1 MFQLD
6 ELTRYQSHK
15 TVAAKPM
22 SRGEYNERRGW
33 SLPAN
38 EDPAD
43 PGYLVV
49 YNIGESRQHV
59 SWSPKDVFEEGNR
72 KADTW
77 HDRLVIELIE
87 LEERL
92 SSLVTFLD
100 MEDKPCTEQEV
111 AALAGQARMMLH
123 LADALRERS
132 GRPELLPV
140 RPDNIQSFDDRKST
154 DLRVWLA
161 GGALHITAGTALL
174 AHSITMGRGGLGG
187 VSVVDPDLFASEL
200 LGILRREE
208 EDGTTLVHT
217 MLDEAAELAAEDG
230 VEGIEYDD

>member
-87 LEERL
+87 LEGRL
-92 SSLVTFLD
+92 SSLVTFLN
-100 MEDKPCTEQEV
+100 MEDKPCTDQEV

-154 DLRVWLA
+154 DLHAWVG
-161 GGALHITAGTALL
+161 GGALHLSIGAESL
-174 AHSITMGRGGLGG
+174 AKAAKEQLDYLDGLTI
-187 VSVVDPDLFASEL
+187 SDTSLFASTVA
-200 LGILRREE
+200 GIVCSKQGVVR
-208 EDGTTLVHT
+208 G
-217 MLDEAAELAAEDG
+217 MISEAAHEALDRG
-230 VEGIEYDD
+230 IGGIEYDD